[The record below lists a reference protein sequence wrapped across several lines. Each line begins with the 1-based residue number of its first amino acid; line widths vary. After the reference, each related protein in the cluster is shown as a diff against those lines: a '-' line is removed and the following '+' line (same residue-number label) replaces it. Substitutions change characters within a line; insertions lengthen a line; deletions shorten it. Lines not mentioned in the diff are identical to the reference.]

1 MRYQKIYPACLCYCA
16 ALLILA
22 FVLDTPANIWQG
34 LQKIVLLE
42 DTLITDY
49 MELAG
54 LGATF
59 VNSALVL
66 LASLLILRLVEDPLN
81 GNTLVVLGLMGG
93 FSLFGKNIFNMWP
106 FVMGAFLY
114 ARLRHEPFVKYSNV
128 ALMSTCLSPIVSYV
142 CFYGGWFNFFLGIL
156 LGVCI
161 GFVLPPLSAY
171 TFRIQNGMNLYN
183 MGFACGLMAMMV
195 VPVMNSMG
203 KAPSTVLIWST
214 EYNLTLGIFMAV
226 LCLVFIIVG
235 FFFCGRPPWAS
246 WAGYRYLLKATGRA
260 PNEFLRTYGAAP
272 TLINMGVNGLIATG
286 YILLIGGHLNGPTL
300 GGILTIIGFSA
311 YGIILYFAYTFNA
324 VFIGYAIGASP
335 FIAYQFGA
343 QNKKELRHILKRS
356 LCLIAIIG
364 AIMFL
369 LSEFAGPYLS
379 IAFAAGNEELAS
391 LASYA
396 TRIYSFVFLFCG
408 FSMFGSAFFTALNNG
423 LVSGIIAVV
432 RALVLEMLAIFLLPL
447 LLSVDGIWSAS
458 VFAEFGAAIMTAV
471 LLITERKKYG
481 Y

>member
-106 FVMGAFLY
+106 FVLGAFLY

-260 PNEFLRTYGAAP
+260 PNDFLRTYGAAP

-311 YGIILYFAYTFNA
+311 YGKHCLNIVPIMLGVVLGGVTMQWNLTDPATQIAGLFCTTLAPIAGYFGWPFGILAGFLHSS
-324 VFIGYAIGASP
+324 VV
-335 FIAYQFGA
+335 
-343 QNKKELRHILKRS
+343 LRTGGPVSGLNLYNNGFS
-356 LCLIAIIG
+356 GGLIAIVLYPILT
-364 AIMFL
+364 AIVRRRRPVLQDEDYFDTF
-369 LSEFAGPYLS
+369 EHDEP
-379 IAFAAGNEELAS
+379 I
-391 LASYA
+391 
-396 TRIYSFVFLFCG
+396 TP
-408 FSMFGSAFFTALNNG
+408 
-423 LVSGIIAVV
+423 VSSSD
-432 RALVLEMLAIFLLPL
+432 LK
-447 LLSVDGIWSAS
+447 S
-458 VFAEFGAAIMTAV
+458 
-471 LLITERKKYG
+471 
-481 Y
+481 